1 MDFLCKN
8 TLNVAD
14 FLKAISSGLNLYWM
28 PTRETDTSLMPKL
41 RVLTVGER
49 VLKISTYFPAVWSL
63 LCTDDN
69 VSPGTDLTHTDWLRN
84 PPDITQKITHS
95 IIHISYLSPKEQQMI
110 KFVLILC
117 VWYSFSNVLSYHIAW
132 TIGKILFI

>member
-49 VLKISTYFPAVWSL
+49 VLNSL
-63 LCTDDN
+63 LI
-69 VSPGTDLTHTDWLRN
+69 SPLSDHYYALMTMCPLAQNITHTDWLRN

>member
-14 FLKAISSGLNLYWM
+14 FLKVISSGLNLYWM

-49 VLKISTYFPAVWSL
+49 VLKISTYIPAVWSL

-69 VSPGTDLTHTDWLRN
+69 VSPGTEHNAHRLVAKSSWYHTEDNTL
-84 PPDITQKITHS
+84 DYTYIIS
-95 IIHISYLSPKEQQMI
+95 ISQR
-110 KFVLILC
+110 
-117 VWYSFSNVLSYHIAW
+117 A
-132 TIGKILFI
+132 TDD

>member
-69 VSPGTDLTHTDWLRN
+69 VSPAQNITHTDWLRN